1 MATQHAHDHA
11 WVPQWEFG
19 DRLRKVRTDLG
30 YDQKEFAALLELKA
44 PTLSSYEAGRANPRS
59 KDLPALAARLELLTN
74 VPRAWFMGW
83 ETENPH
89 QSPDG
94 GAVRPEGLEP
104 PTFTVESRR
113 FAPVTSIFNAPSL
126 RETNPQNEEARRA

>member
-59 KDLPALAARLELLTN
+59 KDLPTLAARLELLTN

-83 ETENPH
+83 ETENPP
-89 QSPDG
+89 QFPKG
-94 GAVRPEGLEP
+94 GFSEPPAGLEP
-104 PTFTVESRR
+104 ATCGLQGRTYNQIVDIFTGKEV
-113 FAPVTSIFNAPSL
+113 A
-126 RETNPQNEEARRA
+126 